1 MKRHVASQAMEIPLE
16 SWWHFGRNPTNG
28 ICCQRSCMWFLP
40 AMEIS
45 LGYLDFSFLVLTDI
59 IENHHEP
66 PQNESWFLVWILSK
80 VPRYSILCYIMLYI
94 IQYIYTHLWSSHKV
108 SYFLQEFFCEAHLWQ
123 CSGAGLH
130 EARAEAWNLPGALA
144 RGSAT
149 AFVAGMGGMGW

>member
-1 MKRHVASQAMEIPLE
+1 MKRHVASQAVEIPLE

-94 IQYIYTHLWSSHKV
+94 IQYIYIHIFDLLIKFLFSPRIFLRGAPMAVQWSRPPRSQGRSLK
-108 SYFLQEFFCEAHLWQ
+108 A
-123 CSGAGLH
+123 
-130 EARAEAWNLPGALA
+130 
-144 RGSAT
+144 AT
-149 AFVAGMGGMGW
+149 SFVAGMGGMGW